1 MGESSDLQ
9 RVLPIRLRM
18 SIEDDVALLERV
30 PTLRLLGYEALRVLA
45 IGAEQQQFARGSI
58 LFHTGD
64 DADAGYVVQD
74 GAFRLGLDGKPEYDV
89 IAERGTLIGELALIV
104 PMSRPATATALEYS
118 TLIRIPR
125 TLFQR
130 VLDSDPAAARRLRDE
145 LANRTRQATSDI
157 VMAGAKLSI

>member
-1 MGESSDLQ
+1 
-9 RVLPIRLRM
+9 M
-18 SIEDDVALLERV
+18 SIEDDVVLLERV
-30 PTLRLLGYEALRVLA
+30 PTLRLLGVEALRVLA
-45 IGAEQQQFARGSI
+45 ISSEQQQFARGSI
-58 LFHTGD
+58 LFRAGD
-64 DADAGYVVQD
+64 EADAGYVVQD
-74 GAFRLGLDGKPEYDV
+74 GSFRIHVEDGSDREI

-104 PMSRPATATALEYS
+104 PMSRPATAIALEYS

-157 VMAGAKLSI
+157 LMASAKLSI

>member
-1 MGESSDLQ
+1 
-9 RVLPIRLRM
+9 M

-30 PTLRLLGYEALRVLA
+30 PTLRLLGSAALRVLA
-45 IGAEQQQFARGSI
+45 ISSEQQQFARGSI
-58 LFHTGD
+58 LFRAGD
-64 DADAGYVVQD
+64 ESDGGFVVQD
-74 GAFRLGLDGKPEYDV
+74 GAFRIHLDDGSTQEV
-89 IAERGTLIGELALIV
+89 VAERGTLIGELALIV

>member
-1 MGESSDLQ
+1 
-9 RVLPIRLRM
+9 M
-18 SIEDDVALLERV
+18 SIEDDVVLLERV
-30 PTLRLLGYEALRVLA
+30 PTLRLLGVEALRVLA
-45 IGAEQQQFARGSI
+45 ISSEQQQFARGSI
-58 LFHTGD
+58 LFRAGD
-64 DADAGYVVQD
+64 EADAGYVVQD
-74 GAFRLGLDGKPEYDV
+74 GSFRIHVEDGSDREI

-104 PMSRPATATALEYS
+104 PMARPATAIALEYS

-157 VMAGAKLSI
+157 LMASAKLSI